1 MDTCSALDGPQ
12 EQHSEEKASQVQGG
26 EHCVTLF
33 AQCFQTGKRQR
44 QDRTND
50 KPASGSQGLL
60 LGTCVTIKE
69 EHEEIYLQ
77 R

>member
-44 QDRTND
+44 QDERQT
-50 KPASGSQGLL
+50 GQW
-60 LGTCVTIKE
+60 
-69 EHEEIYLQ
+69 
-77 R
+77 